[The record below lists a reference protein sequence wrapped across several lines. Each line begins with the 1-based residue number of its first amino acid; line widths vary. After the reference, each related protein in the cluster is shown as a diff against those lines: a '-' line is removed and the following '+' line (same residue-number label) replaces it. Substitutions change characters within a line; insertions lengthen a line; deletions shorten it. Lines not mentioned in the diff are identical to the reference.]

1 MIRKLLL
8 LTALAL
14 SLCACSAQRAA
25 TDSGNG
31 NVNAT
36 KDLKVSEKDNRGY
49 SSIYDYL
56 RGKVP
61 GVEVRGT
68 EVTIRGV
75 NSVNSA
81 SAPLI
86 LVDGVEMQDISNLSP
101 MDVDHVEVIKDA
113 SASLYGFRAAG
124 GVIKITTKSA
134 GEKKK

>member
-1 MIRKLLL
+1 MKRAFIMAVSVLLF
-8 LTALAL
+8 
-14 SLCACSAQRAA
+14 LCACSAQRTA
-25 TDSGNG
+25 TNSGNG

-49 SSIYDYL
+49 SNIYDYL

-61 GVEVRGT
+61 GVEVHGT

-86 LVDGVEMQDISNLSP
+86 LVDGVEIQDISNLSP

-124 GVIKITTKSA
+124 GVIKITTKAA
-134 GEKKK
+134 GDKK